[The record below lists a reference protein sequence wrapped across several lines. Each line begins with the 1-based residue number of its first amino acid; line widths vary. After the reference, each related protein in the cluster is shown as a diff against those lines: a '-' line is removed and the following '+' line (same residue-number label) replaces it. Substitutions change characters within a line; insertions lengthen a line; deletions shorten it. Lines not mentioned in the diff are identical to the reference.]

1 MTFRSS
7 ILAAALLALV
17 GCASA
22 PRREAPTV
30 VLVHGAFQ
38 DARAWDRVVPL
49 LQKRGLRTVAVNLPG
64 RSGDGIAPAGV
75 TLDNYRDAVL
85 GAIEAQA
92 GPVVLVGHSF
102 GGITISNVAE
112 SAPQK
117 VRGLIYVAGYLPQAD
132 TADQSMA
139 KLAETDQWNRFNK
152 QRQNF
157 MLAADY
163 STASVLADDQLMLFC
178 EACDDAAKRRTL
190 ELMQAEP
197 LKPAA
202 TPVQLTAARYGA
214 VPKFYI
220 HTANDNA
227 VSYPLQQRMVAAT
240 PVVRSVTLQTGHSPF
255 LEAPEALANAIADAA
270 TQAANAATKGDT
282 P

>member
-1 MTFRSS
+1 MTLRHSL
-7 ILAAALLALV
+7 LAAALIALA

-22 PRREAPTV
+22 PTREAPTV

-49 LQKRGLRTVAVNLPG
+49 LRERGLRSVAVNLPG
-64 RSGDGIAPAGV
+64 REGDGIAPGGV
-75 TLDNYRDAVL
+75 TLDDHRDAVL
-85 GAIEAQA
+85 KTIDAQG

-112 SAPQK
+112 AAPEK
-117 VRGLIYVAGYLPQAD
+117 IRSLVYVAAYLPQAD
-132 TADQSMA
+132 AADQSMA

-157 MLAADY
+157 IPAADY
-163 STASVLADDQLMLFC
+163 STASVLADDQVMLFC
-178 EACDDAAKRRTL
+178 DACSDDAKQRTRQ
-190 ELMQAEP
+190 LMQREP

-202 TPVQLTAARYGA
+202 TPVRVTAARYGA
-214 VPKFYI
+214 VPKFYV
-220 HTANDNA
+220 HTVNDNA
-227 VSYPLQQRMVAAT
+227 VSYTLQQRMVAAT

-255 LEAPEALANAIADAA
+255 LESPEALANAIADAVA
-270 TQAANAATKGDT
+270 AANTGAQK
-282 P
+282 